1 MKKIFFTLALI
12 SSFLLG
18 ANADNH
24 TVTAGMFYYAP
35 ESLTISVGDTVTWI
49 NDGGTHDVNA
59 NTNTIT
65 GQSFNNPE
73 SFGSPYVSGIGDVI
87 YTHVFT
93 IEGTYD
99 YDCSYGNHA
108 AAGMVAQIIVEPLP
122 NPSIMEIVEA
132 SENHT
137 YLETAI
143 NTANLNETLDTGGPF
158 TLFAPTDEA
167 FTALEVAQPGF
178 IAALLADTETLTSIL
193 FYHVV
198 SGITMA
204 EDLNDG
210 DLIPTL
216 NTASLTVS
224 IDGMTYMINMAT
236 VTTPNLE
243 ASNGVV
249 HVIDMVLV
257 PAEEPGL
264 PTIMEIVEASENHT
278 YLETAINTANLNE
291 TLDTG
296 GPFTLFAPTDEAFT
310 ALEVAQPG
318 FIAALLADT
327 ETLTSILFYHVVSGI
342 TMAED
347 LNDGDL
353 IPTLNTASLTVSIDG
368 MTYMI
373 NMATVTTP
381 NLEASNGVVHVIDM
395 VLVPAEEPNDSST
408 VMDIIE
414 NSVVHNTLEAAINEA
429 GLAEALSGDGPFTV
443 FAPTDE
449 VFSELDPMVLGAL
462 LANTELLT
470 NVLLGHVTE
479 STLFSEDLTDG
490 LNVTMMNDGELTVS
504 NDGIS
509 IMLGVANV
517 TQADFEATNGVVH
530 FIDTI
535 LITTVLNP
543 DTITVMDI
551 IETSPSHNTLE
562 AAINAAGLNETLS
575 GDGPFTVF
583 APTDEAFFELPAGTV
598 EGLLADIP
606 ALTAIL
612 KHHVHSGNVLSTG
625 LSDGMSIPTLND
637 DNLIVSIDGATVM
650 IDMAT
655 VIVADLEATNGVV
668 HVINMVL
675 IPADPSSIGEYN
687 TEEIYMYSLNL
698 LGEKVDRNTKGEVLI
713 DIYSNGKTIKRLNL
727 TK

>member
-49 NDGGTHDVNA
+49 NNGGTHDVNA
-59 NTNTIT
+59 NTNTLT

-108 AAGMVAQIIVEPLP
+108 DSGMVAQIIVEPLP

-137 YLETAI
+137 TLEAAI
-143 NTANLNETLDTGGPF
+143 NAAGLNETLDTGGPF
-158 TLFAPTDEA
+158 TLFAPTNEA
-167 FTALEVAQPGF
+167 FTALEEAQPG
-178 IAALLADTETLTSIL
+178 IIDALLADTETLTSIL
-193 FYHVV
+193 LYHVAN
-198 SGITMA
+198 GTTMA

-216 NTASLTVS
+216 NNASLTVS

-257 PAEEPGL
+257 P
-264 PTIMEIVEASENHT
+264 S
-278 YLETAINTANLNE
+278 
-291 TLDTG
+291 
-296 GPFTLFAPTDEAFT
+296 
-310 ALEVAQPG
+310 
-318 FIAALLADT
+318 
-327 ETLTSILFYHVVSGI
+327 
-342 TMAED
+342 
-347 LNDGDL
+347 
-353 IPTLNTASLTVSIDG
+353 
-368 MTYMI
+368 
-373 NMATVTTP
+373 
-381 NLEASNGVVHVIDM
+381 
-395 VLVPAEEPNDSST
+395 EEPNDSST

-443 FAPTDE
+443 FAPTDD

-504 NDGIS
+504 NDGMS

-517 TQADFEATNGVVH
+517 TQADFIATNGVVH

-535 LITTVLNP
+535 LISTVINP

-583 APTDEAFFELPAGTV
+583 APTDEAFGELPAGTV

-650 IDMAT
+650 IDMAN
-655 VIVADLEATNGVV
+655 VIAPDLEATNGVV

>member
-1 MKKIFFTLALI
+1 
-12 SSFLLG
+12 
-18 ANADNH
+18 
-24 TVTAGMFYYAP
+24 
-35 ESLTISVGDTVTWI
+35 
-49 NDGGTHDVNA
+49 
-59 NTNTIT
+59 
-65 GQSFNNPE
+65 
-73 SFGSPYVSGIGDVI
+73 
-87 YTHVFT
+87 
-93 IEGTYD
+93 
-99 YDCSYGNHA
+99 
-108 AAGMVAQIIVEPLP
+108 MVAQIIVEPLP

-216 NTASLTVS
+216 NNASLTVS
-224 IDGMTYMINMAT
+224 IDGMTYMIDMAT
-236 VTTPNLE
+236 VTAANLE

-429 GLAEALSGDGPFTV
+429 GLA
-443 FAPTDE
+443 
-449 VFSELDPMVLGAL
+449 
-462 LANTELLT
+462 
-470 NVLLGHVTE
+470 
-479 STLFSEDLTDG
+479 
-490 LNVTMMNDGELTVS
+490 
-504 NDGIS
+504 
-509 IMLGVANV
+509 
-517 TQADFEATNGVVH
+517 
-530 FIDTI
+530 
-535 LITTVLNP
+535 
-543 DTITVMDI
+543 
-551 IETSPSHNTLE
+551 
-562 AAINAAGLNETLS
+562 
-575 GDGPFTVF
+575 
-583 APTDEAFFELPAGTV
+583 
-598 EGLLADIP
+598 
-606 ALTAIL
+606 
-612 KHHVHSGNVLSTG
+612 
-625 LSDGMSIPTLND
+625 
-637 DNLIVSIDGATVM
+637 
-650 IDMAT
+650 
-655 VIVADLEATNGVV
+655 
-668 HVINMVL
+668 
-675 IPADPSSIGEYN
+675 
-687 TEEIYMYSLNL
+687 
-698 LGEKVDRNTKGEVLI
+698 
-713 DIYSNGKTIKRLNL
+713 
-727 TK
+727 

>member
-49 NDGGTHDVNA
+49 NNGGTHDVNA
-59 NTNTIT
+59 NTNTLT

-108 AAGMVAQIIVEPLP
+108 AEGMVAQIIVEPLP

-137 YLETAI
+137 TLEAAI
-143 NTANLNETLDTGGPF
+143 NAAGLNETLDTGGPF
-158 TLFAPTDEA
+158 TLFAPTNEA
-167 FTALEVAQPGF
+167 FTALEEAQPG
-178 IAALLADTETLTSIL
+178 IIDALLADTETLTSIL
-193 FYHVV
+193 LYHVAN
-198 SGITMA
+198 GTTMA

-216 NTASLTVS
+216 NNASLTVS

-257 PAEEPGL
+257 P
-264 PTIMEIVEASENHT
+264 S
-278 YLETAINTANLNE
+278 
-291 TLDTG
+291 
-296 GPFTLFAPTDEAFT
+296 
-310 ALEVAQPG
+310 
-318 FIAALLADT
+318 
-327 ETLTSILFYHVVSGI
+327 
-342 TMAED
+342 
-347 LNDGDL
+347 
-353 IPTLNTASLTVSIDG
+353 
-368 MTYMI
+368 
-373 NMATVTTP
+373 
-381 NLEASNGVVHVIDM
+381 
-395 VLVPAEEPNDSST
+395 EEPNDSST

-443 FAPTDE
+443 FAPTDD

-504 NDGIS
+504 NDGMS

-517 TQADFEATNGVVH
+517 TQADFIATNGVVH

-535 LITTVLNP
+535 LISTVINP

-583 APTDEAFFELPAGTV
+583 APTDEAFGELPAGTV

-650 IDMAT
+650 IDMAN
-655 VIVADLEATNGVV
+655 VIAPDLEATNGVV

>member
-35 ESLTISVGDTVTWI
+35 DSLTISVGDTVTWI
-49 NDGGTHDVNA
+49 NNGGTHDVNA
-59 NTNTIT
+59 NTNTLT

-108 AAGMVAQIIVEPLP
+108 AEGMVAQIIVEPLP

-137 YLETAI
+137 TLEAAI
-143 NTANLNETLDTGGPF
+143 NAAGLNETLDTGGPF
-158 TLFAPTDEA
+158 TLFAPTNEA
-167 FTALEVAQPGF
+167 FTALEEVQPG
-178 IAALLADTETLTSIL
+178 IIDALLADTETLTSIL
-193 FYHVV
+193 LYHVAN
-198 SGITMA
+198 GTTMA

-216 NTASLTVS
+216 NNASLTVS

-257 PAEEPGL
+257 P
-264 PTIMEIVEASENHT
+264 S
-278 YLETAINTANLNE
+278 
-291 TLDTG
+291 
-296 GPFTLFAPTDEAFT
+296 
-310 ALEVAQPG
+310 
-318 FIAALLADT
+318 
-327 ETLTSILFYHVVSGI
+327 
-342 TMAED
+342 
-347 LNDGDL
+347 
-353 IPTLNTASLTVSIDG
+353 
-368 MTYMI
+368 
-373 NMATVTTP
+373 
-381 NLEASNGVVHVIDM
+381 
-395 VLVPAEEPNDSST
+395 EEPNDSST

-443 FAPTDE
+443 FAPTDD

-504 NDGIS
+504 NDGMS

-517 TQADFEATNGVVH
+517 TQADFIATNGVVH

-535 LITTVLNP
+535 LISTVINP

-583 APTDEAFFELPAGTV
+583 APTDEAFDELPAGTV

-650 IDMAT
+650 IDMAN
-655 VIVADLEATNGVV
+655 VIAPDLEATNGVV

>member
-1 MKKIFFTLALI
+1 MKKIFFTLALV

-59 NTNTIT
+59 NTNTLT

-137 YLETAI
+137 TLEAAI
-143 NTANLNETLDTGGPF
+143 NAAGLNETLDTGGPF
-158 TLFAPTDEA
+158 TLFAPTNEA
-167 FTALEVAQPGF
+167 FTALEEAQPG
-178 IAALLADTETLTSIL
+178 IIDALLADTETLTSIL
-193 FYHVV
+193 LYHVAN
-198 SGITMA
+198 GTTMA

-216 NTASLTVS
+216 NNASLTVS

-257 PAEEPGL
+257 P
-264 PTIMEIVEASENHT
+264 S
-278 YLETAINTANLNE
+278 
-291 TLDTG
+291 
-296 GPFTLFAPTDEAFT
+296 
-310 ALEVAQPG
+310 
-318 FIAALLADT
+318 
-327 ETLTSILFYHVVSGI
+327 
-342 TMAED
+342 
-347 LNDGDL
+347 
-353 IPTLNTASLTVSIDG
+353 
-368 MTYMI
+368 
-373 NMATVTTP
+373 
-381 NLEASNGVVHVIDM
+381 
-395 VLVPAEEPNDSST
+395 EEPNDSST

-443 FAPTDE
+443 FAPTDD
-449 VFSELDPMVLGAL
+449 VFSELDPIVLGAL

-504 NDGIS
+504 NDGMS

-517 TQADFEATNGVVH
+517 TQADFVATNGVVH

-535 LITTVLNP
+535 LITTVINP

-562 AAINAAGLNETLS
+562 TAINAAGLNETLS

-583 APTDEAFFELPAGTV
+583 APTDEAFGELPAGTV